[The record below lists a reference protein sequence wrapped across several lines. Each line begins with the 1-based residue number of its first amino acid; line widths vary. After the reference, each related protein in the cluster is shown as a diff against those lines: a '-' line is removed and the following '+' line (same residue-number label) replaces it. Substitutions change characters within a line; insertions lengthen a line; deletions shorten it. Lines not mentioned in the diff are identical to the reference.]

1 MEAVKND
8 GDWDLMF
15 ADTSDPE
22 YDDLWDGDLES
33 WIAGGHQVIT
43 YRTVKAREL
52 WKAIIESAWASAE
65 PGVFFR
71 ERYNKM
77 SNSWY
82 HAPIIC
88 TNPCVTGD
96 TRIYTDQ
103 GLVTSARTFR

>member
-1 MEAVKND
+1 
-8 GDWDLMF
+8 MF

-22 YDDLWDGDLES
+22 YDEQWDGDLES
-33 WIAGGHQVIT
+33 WIAGGHKAIT
-43 YRTVKAREL
+43 YRTVKARDL

-82 HAPIIC
+82 SRADYQHESMCDRRYAHLY
-88 TNPCVTGD
+88 
-96 TRIYTDQ
+96 R
-103 GLVTSARTFR
+103 